1 MDTAKQTWSTEYA
14 LQMVKHICKGTY
26 IGHSE
31 KCEKSFIPVRN
42 DIFICNSCV
51 SMLHSNKK
59 LKPKFLAN
67 LAS

>member
-31 KCEKSFIPVRN
+31 NCEKTFIPVRN
-42 DIFICNSCV
+42 DIFICNSC
-51 SMLHSNKK
+51 MLLQSNKK
-59 LKPKFLAN
+59 LKTQIPR
-67 LAS
+67 

>member
-14 LQMVKHICKGTY
+14 LQRVKHICKGTY

-31 KCEKSFIPVRN
+31 KCEKTFIPVRN
-42 DIFICNSCV
+42 DIFVCNSC
-51 SMLHSNKK
+51 MLLQSNKK
-59 LKPKFLAN
+59 LKPQSLGN